1 MSAPMTRPFARACRS
16 MASVC
21 LLGAAT
27 LAAPTAEAAP
37 CGATSFAAG
46 FTDVADDSPF
56 CPSVEW
62 LRNRQVT
69 TGCGGQQYCP
79 DVPVSRLAMA
89 AFMKRL
95 GEAIGGYHARIDET
109 PGAVDLDAGVVMCRS
124 VDGVWFAYP
133 RTAHLDA
140 TISAT
145 AAADV
150 SFATELVVSADGGQ
164 TWAPVHPQPSRGSVA
179 AGQWS
184 SVSDLGSMAIE
195 AGERARFAIRVSRGG
210 LSGSAHLADLRC
222 RLRLV
227 VHSRTG
233 LASPY

>member
-1 MSAPMTRPFARACRS
+1 MSTPMARAYARACRS
-16 MASVC
+16 LASACV
-21 LLGAAT
+21 LAAAT
-27 LAAPTAEAAP
+27 LAAPAAEAAP
-37 CGATSFAAG
+37 CGVTSFAAG

-69 TGCGGQQYCP
+69 AGCGGQQYCP
-79 DVPVSRLAMA
+79 DLSVSRLAMA

-95 GEAIGGYHARIDET
+95 GETMGGYHERIDEA

-124 VDGVWFAYP
+124 VDAVWFAYP

-145 AAADV
+145 AAAAV
-150 SFATELVVSADGGQ
+150 SFAAELVVSADGGQ
-164 TWAPVHPQPSRGSVA
+164 TWAPVHPHPSRGSVP

-195 AGERARFAIRVSRGG
+195 AGERARFGIRVARGG
-210 LSGSAHLADLRC
+210 LAGSANLADLRC

-233 LASPY
+233 SASPY